1 MLVNDI
7 LLRKGHNIIHV
18 SPDTTVFDAIQ
29 LMADHNIGALL
40 VMSGDELKGIISE
53 RDYRNK
59 VILKGRTSKQTAV
72 HEIMTSQVF
81 YVEPDEKIENCMAI
95 MTERKFRHLPVVKN
109 RKVIGIISIGDLV
122 KSIIDRQKVVI
133 KDLTAYITGSYPV

>member
-40 VMSGDELKGIISE
+40 VMSGDELKGIITE

-109 RKVIGIISIGDLV
+109 QKVVGIISIGDLV

>member
-40 VMSGDELKGIISE
+40 VMSGDELKGIITE

-109 RKVIGIISIGDLV
+109 RKVVGIISIGDLV